1 MFASWSIARRLA
13 VGFGVVLAA
22 LVGLASV
29 TALSLSEVGKSVELY
44 RSASK
49 LSGRMATALEGLS
62 VARMDALR
70 YREDSAPATAESALS
85 ELRSVIDQLP
95 DMIRLAG
102 DDAALTSAM
111 RDTVEKLEAYRAAFA
126 ATVEIADGADAARTR
141 FLTETIE
148 TRRLISS
155 LVTLAEEQG
164 RNDMALQL
172 SRASEA
178 FLLTRVRVDRF
189 LGGAGIEDYD
199 SAAAPL
205 AEVRAG
211 ITDVRDATLDRTLRY
226 QADAALAGLAAF
238 QSGAEAIKNDEMR
251 LRELRFGQLD
261 ALGPQILHAFGVV
274 SEQAKAQRDAIGPE
288 MSRTVNL
295 AEITAVALSVG
306 ATIVGVLMAW
316 FCMQSISSA
325 IRKQSGAMERLASGD
340 LDIEIDGAQHRHE
353 LGAMAR
359 ALENFRENAREVAAS
374 DARAAEARAR
384 MMGELQEAFGRVVDS
399 AVAGDFSARVSARFP
414 DAELNALGEGVNRL
428 LHTVES
434 GVAETSRVVGRMA
447 EGDLT
452 ASMSGS
458 YSGAFAALQTDMN
471 ATVAKLSSLV
481 NDITEAAG
489 DVRASS
495 SEIASGAAQVSQR
508 AEQQAAAL
516 EETSAT
522 MEEMTGSV
530 RSNAD
535 NAAKAASLA
544 DSTAKQADAGQ
555 NVAQAAQ
562 QAMSQIEKSSERIS
576 EIVGMIDSIAFTTNL
591 LALNASVEAARAGEA
606 GRGFAVVA
614 SEVRSL
620 AQRSADAAK
629 DIRTLID
636 ESRTHVGDGVSRV
649 GETRTAL
656 ENIVNGVL
664 SLSNS
669 IEEISRSSK
678 EQATSIDEIASAV
691 SQMDQMTQSNAAMAE
706 ESASSAGALAEQ
718 SARLEQSVGFFS
730 TGSSRRRKAYSIAA
744 E

>member
-1 MFASWSIARRLA
+1 MLASWSIARRLT

-22 LVGLASV
+22 LVALAGVSV
-29 TALSLSEVGKSVELY
+29 TSLFEIDHSVTEY
-44 RSASK
+44 RNAARLSAST
-49 LSGRMATALEGLS
+49 ATALEGLS
-62 VARMDALR
+62 VARLDAKAFR
-70 YREDSAPATAESALS
+70 STGDPERAESSLAENQAL
-85 ELRSVIDQLP
+85 IDNLP
-95 DMIRLAG
+95 AMIVLAG
-102 DDAALTSAM
+102 EDAQLVDAIRATIE
-111 RDTVEKLEAYRAAFA
+111 RLEDYRAAFVDI
-126 ATVEIADGADAARTR
+126 VEVTQKTNEERSQ
-141 FLTETIE
+141 FLKETIE
-148 TRRLISS
+148 TRRLISG

-164 RNDMALQL
+164 RTDMALEL

-178 FLLTRVRVDRF
+178 FLLTRVRFDRF
-189 LGGAGIEDYD
+189 LSGAGVEDYD
-199 SAAAPL
+199 SAAKPL
-205 AEVRAG
+205 AEVRTRVTA
-211 ITDVRDATLDRTLRY
+211 VRDATPDRTLREK
-226 QADAALAGLAAF
+226 ADAALAGLVAF
-238 QSGAEAIKNDEMR
+238 QTGAEAIKDDEMR
-251 LRELRFGQLD
+251 LRELGVGRLD
-261 ALGPQILHAFGVV
+261 AIGPQILEAFATV
-274 SEQAKAQRDAIGPE
+274 SQKTTESRDRIGPATA
-288 MSRTVNL
+288 STVL
-295 AEITAVALSVG
+295 WAKVVAGALGIG
-306 ATIVGVLMAW
+306 ATIFGILMAW
-316 FCMQSISSA
+316 LCMRSISGA
-325 IRKQSGAMERLASGD
+325 IRQQSGAMERLAGGD
-340 LDIEIDGAQHRHE
+340 LDIEIEGAAHQHE

-359 ALENFRENAREVAAS
+359 ALEKFRENAREVAAS
-374 DARAAEARAR
+374 DAKAAAARAR
-384 MMGELQEAFGRVVDS
+384 MMGELQDAFGRVVDS

-414 DAELNALGEGVNRL
+414 DAELNTLADGVNRL
-428 LHTVES
+428 LETVES
-434 GVAETSRVVGRMA
+434 GVSETSRVIGRMA

-458 YSGAFAALQTDMN
+458 YAGAFAALQTDMN

-481 NDITEAAG
+481 NDITESAG

-544 DSTAKQADAGQ
+544 DSTARQADEGQ
-555 NVAQAAQ
+555 TVAQAAQ
-562 QAMSQIEKSSERIS
+562 EAMSQIEKSSERIS

-636 ESRTHVGDGVSRV
+636 ESRGHVGDGVSRV

-664 SLSNS
+664 SLSSS

-730 TGSSRRRKAYSIAA
+730 TGSGRRKGYAIAA